1 MATGRPPPE
10 QKQMTSENEHT
21 CNRSVDGKPSRIPT
35 ASSRVG
41 GQESFES
48 DTLSRQQHVMEERGE
63 ETAQKQRPKR
73 QGSSRTVDNNSD
85 HKLSIDNDNG
95 FFENSSEQSDP
106 IVDGRRH
113 KTTGHRSN
121 TKDYDKKQAVN
132 KQTPRGSLTR
142 QSLVTRVDQIPLS
155 SSETNNSQEN
165 IRYTDHDCSF

>member
-1 MATGRPPPE
+1 
-10 QKQMTSENEHT
+10 MTSENEHT
-21 CNRSVDGKPSRIPT
+21 CNRSVDGKQSRIPT

-48 DTLSRQQHVMEERGE
+48 ETLSRQQHMMEESGE
-63 ETAQKQRPKR
+63 EIAQKQRPKR
-73 QGSSRTVDNNSD
+73 RGSGRAVENSD

-95 FFENSSEQSDP
+95 FFENLSEQIDP

-121 TKDYDKKQAVN
+121 TKDYDKKQPVN
-132 KQTPRGSLTR
+132 NQTPRGSLTR

-155 SSETNNSQEN
+155 SSETNHNQGN
-165 IRYTDHDCSF
+165 IRYTDHDCHL